1 MIKKPVVLVSVIVFF
16 IAAFIT
22 VLISSKDASIT
33 SYEVTVKNPQLDIR
47 YDLTSDKDGFIGN
60 FYGNQDNKIILTK
73 GKHDLTAKSEG
84 YEDVMVKLEVPNT
97 NSFEISFSKTNADV
111 IAKEYVST
119 QKDNTVAKSRL
130 FLGDT
135 WLVSLVRS
143 GSSNSEIEI
152 MVAKKVR
159 TKWETI
165 QQGSY
170 IDTDLLASENVPTSV
185 IDYVKELQ

>member
-1 MIKKPVVLVSVIVFF
+1 MIKKPTVLVFVIILF

-22 VLISSKDASIT
+22 VLISGKDTSIA

-47 YDLTSDKDGFIGN
+47 YDLTSDKDGFVGN
-60 FYGNQDNKIILTK
+60 FYGNQDNKIILTN
-73 GKHDLTAKSEG
+73 GKHEVTAKSGG
-84 YEDVMVKLEVPNT
+84 YKDVVVKLEVPNNT
-97 NSFEISFSKTNADV
+97 SFEISFSKTNAEV
-111 IAKEYVST
+111 IAKEYAST
-119 QKDNTVAKSRL
+119 QKDITVAKSRL

-135 WLVSLVRS
+135 WLVSLVSS
-143 GSSNSEIEI
+143 GSYDSEIEI

-159 TKWETI
+159 AKWETI

-170 IDTDLLASENVPTSV
+170 IDTDLLASENVPTGV